1 MSQSSTTDLSELS
14 FEEAIAA
21 LEQSVRKLE
30 GNSLGLEQSLSEYA
44 KAATLISHC
53 QSKLQSAK
61 KKIEQL
67 KSVTRSGTAV
77 TEEWDEPEASD
88 EPKSKR
94 MKPT

>member
-1 MSQSSTTDLSELS
+1 MSQASTNDLSELS

-21 LEQSVRKLE
+21 LELSVRKLE

-53 QSKLQSAK
+53 QSRLQSAK

-67 KSVTRSGTAV
+67 KSVTRSGAAV
-77 TEEWDEPEASD
+77 TEAWDEPEESE

-94 MKPT
+94 RKPS